1 MANKGKVLIVDDD
14 LRLLKAYTVKLK
26 NEGFE
31 VKTEDDGTKAVS
43 AVRSFKPD
51 AILLDV
57 LLPQKNGW
65 DILLDLKSDDK
76 LKDIPVIMV
85 SNIGSS
91 EKEIE
96 AIDAGA
102 AAYLVKSNTPL
113 EILMQK
119 IYSVMA
125 M

>member
-1 MANKGKVLIVDDD
+1 M
-14 LRLLKAYTVKLK
+14 RLLRAYTVKLK
-26 NEGFE
+26 NEGFTVE
-31 VKTEDDGTKAVS
+31 TENDGTKAVEKIKQ
-43 AVRSFKPD
+43 FGPD
-51 AILLDV
+51 VILLDV

-65 DILLDLKSDDK
+65 DILSDLKDDGA

-102 AAYLVKSNTPL
+102 SAYLVKSNTPL
-113 EILMQK
+113 EDLVQK
-119 IYSVMA
+119 IRNLISE
-125 M
+125 